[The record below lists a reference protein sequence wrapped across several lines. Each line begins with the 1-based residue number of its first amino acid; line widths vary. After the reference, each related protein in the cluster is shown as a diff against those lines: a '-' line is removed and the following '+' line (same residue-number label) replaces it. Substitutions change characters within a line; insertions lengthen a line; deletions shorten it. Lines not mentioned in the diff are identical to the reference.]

1 MRYFLLFILFYTV
14 SVSSQSSIPKNY
26 NPSNGLPSAD
36 ITNLTQDITGYL
48 WMGTQKKGII
58 RFDGYEFEHFTENNG
73 LISNNV
79 HHILFK
85 SDTLF
90 IATDKGLSIR
100 TKNTFT
106 NISGEEVLKI
116 QKANHKILLV
126 TKQGV
131 YQLKKGKMIPIKLN
145 YQIDLSPIQ
154 DIQYFENGYYIAT
167 TKTLW
172 FVNNLENPTKIVR
185 INEGNFTSLK
195 LLNNQLFATT
205 KNKGVQVFE
214 VNKNRMRFTNIKRVT
229 SINFAN
235 NQYWIS
241 TDNNGVYVYNTDFTF
256 EKRISK
262 YNGLKVNHITD
273 VFVDRLNN
281 CWLTTIGNGIYKY
294 TPLIPKT
301 TKRLN
306 IYFENI
312 EVDHKTVDSISIN
325 NYSRTLQLQPH
336 QNSIS
341 LSYKTVDI
349 NNSSK
354 LEYRWKLNDDQS
366 PWSTRSSIDF
376 AHLSSGNYIFQVQ
389 SRNKTLQESSYIQ
402 FLFFIDTPIYKK
414 NWFIYSAIGVSISIA
429 IIIIFL
435 VFRSIRKK
443 NAKKVKQLQ
452 LENHLLSLEQKA
464 LQLQMNPHF
473 IFNVLNGIKA
483 LGSQQKSEEMND
495 TINNFAGLLR
505 GVLHNSRKEEIS
517 LQQEIETLQ
526 KYVLLEQQMSANDF
540 EFIIDT
546 SGITIDLDEILIPPM
561 IIQPFIENAIK
572 HGISHLK
579 AKGLVTL
586 LFKVKS
592 NFIHCAIIDNGIGYK
607 HSKKEPARTNH
618 QSVALKVTKE
628 RIESISGEQ
637 SFYISEI
644 IENKEVKGTKVWF
657 RVPLKTEF

>member
-1 MRYFLLFILFYTV
+1 MLFCTI
-14 SVSSQSSIPKNY
+14 SVSSQNSIPKNY

-48 WMGTQKKGII
+48 WLGTQKQGII
-58 RFDGYEFEHFTENNG
+58 RFDGYEFENFTENDG

-85 SDTLF
+85 NDTLF

-100 TKNTFT
+100 TKNTFV
-106 NISGEEVLKI
+106 NISGEEILKI
-116 QKANHKILLV
+116 REANHKTLLV

-131 YQLKKGKMIPIKLN
+131 YQFKKREMIPIKLN

-154 DIQYFENGYYIAT
+154 DIQYYENGYYIAT

-172 FVNNLENPTKIVR
+172 FVNNLKNPTKIVR

-195 LLNNQLFATT
+195 LLKGQLFATT
-205 KNKGVQVFE
+205 KNKGIQVFE
-214 VNKNRMRFTNIKRVT
+214 TNKNRMRFTSIKRIT
-229 SINFAN
+229 SINFTN

-241 TDNNGVYVYNTDFTF
+241 TDNNGVYIYNDDFTF

-262 YNGLKVNHITD
+262 YNGLKVNHISS
-273 VFVDRLNN
+273 VFVDRIDN
-281 CWLTTIGNGIYKY
+281 CWLTTIGNGLYKY
-294 TPLIPKT
+294 VPQKAKT
-301 TKRLN
+301 TKHSE

-312 EVDHKTVDSISIN
+312 EVDFQSIDSILIN
-325 NYSRTLQLQPH
+325 SYRSTLQLKPN
-336 QNSIS
+336 QNTIS
-341 LSYKTVDI
+341 FSYKTVDI
-349 NNSSK
+349 NNPTK
-354 LEYRWKLNDDQS
+354 LEYRWKLNNDLS
-366 PWSTRSSIDF
+366 PWSTKNSIDF
-376 AHLSSGNYIFQVQ
+376 ANLSSGDYTFQVQ
-389 SRNKTLQESSYIQ
+389 SRNKSLQESSFIQ

-414 NWFIYSAIGVSISIA
+414 DWFIYSITGVSIVIA
-429 IIIIFL
+429 IIIILL

-443 NAKKVKQLQ
+443 NAKKIKQLQ

-464 LQLQMNPHF
+464 MQLQMNPHF

-517 LQQEIETLQ
+517 LQQEVETLQ
-526 KYVLLEQQMSANDF
+526 KYVLLEQQMSANNF
-540 EFIIDT
+540 EFTIDT
-546 SGITIDLDEILIPPM
+546 SNVIIDIDEILIPPM
-561 IIQPFIENAIK
+561 LIQPFIENAIK

-579 AKGLVTL
+579 TSGLVTL
-586 LFKVKS
+586 LFEVKG
-592 NFIHCAIIDNGIGYK
+592 NFIHCTIVDNGIGYK
-607 HSKKEPARTNH
+607 HSKKESTRTNH

-628 RIESISGEQ
+628 RIESISGKQ

-657 RVPLKTEF
+657 RIPLKTEF